1 MERRKCPVFVIGCHR
16 SGTNLLYDT
25 LMSAGGFAIYRGYLP
40 VYKLLIPRVGR
51 LDKLENRKK
60 LLQIWLRSKGF
71 RRSGLDA
78 GELSVR
84 VERECRNG
92 GDFIRITMDEIAR
105 VQGALRWAVYD
116 PDNVHHVPKI
126 KAEIPEALFVHL
138 VRDGRDIALSL
149 RKMGGF
155 RPPPWDRASRSLQS
169 IAINW
174 EWMVQQGRQHGAGD
188 PVRLD
193 GSSLRY
199 LIGEPR
205 QTLKNLSRFLDHD
218 LNLRSH
224 PEHRSGKTARV

>member
-1 MERRKCPVFVIGCHR
+1 MME
-16 SGTNLLYDT
+16 T
-25 LMSAGGFAIYRGYLP
+25 
-40 VYKLLIPRVGR
+40 
-51 LDKLENRKK
+51 
-60 LLQIWLRSKGF
+60 WLRSKGLRSRVSK
-71 RRSGLDA
+71 RRSSPLWYWRKCRA
-78 GELSVR
+78 GD
-84 VERECRNG
+84 
-92 GDFIRITMDEIAR
+92 DFMRIMMAEIAR
-105 VQGALRWAVYD
+105 KQGAIRWAIYD
-116 PDNVHHVPKI
+116 PDNSSCSRDQSGHSGSAVCPS
-126 KAEIPEALFVHL
+126 L